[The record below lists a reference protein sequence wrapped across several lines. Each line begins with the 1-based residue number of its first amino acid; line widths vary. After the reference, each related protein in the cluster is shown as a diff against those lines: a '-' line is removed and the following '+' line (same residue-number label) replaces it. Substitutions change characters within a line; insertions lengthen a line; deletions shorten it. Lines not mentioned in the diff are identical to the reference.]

1 MCLKKTHGN
10 LLFFCEKKCG
20 IFTVELNHFMSK
32 PYVKQTIK
40 NNISFI
46 EFYHPS
52 HNSLPG
58 DILQKLVNLIK
69 NAGDNK
75 DIKVIVLQSG
85 GDRTFCAGASFK
97 ELVNISDEDSG
108 KIFFSGFANVINAI
122 RICPK
127 LIIGRIQGKTVG
139 GGVGIIAACDYSL
152 ATKYAEIK
160 LSELNIGIGPFVIG
174 PVIERKIGLSSL
186 SQISLNPTKFFTSS
200 WAKNNGLYA
209 EVFENISELD
219 LAVQTFAEEL
229 CSYNQEAMNEIKKL
243 FWRGTDHWGTLLE
256 EQAIISGR
264 LVLSS
269 FTKEKL
275 NKFK

>member
-1 MCLKKTHGN
+1 MG
-10 LLFFCEKKCG
+10 
-20 IFTVELNHFMSK
+20 K
-32 PYVKQTIK
+32 PYVKQTIV
-40 NNISFI
+40 NNISYI

-52 HNSLPG
+52 QNSLPG
-58 DILQKLVNLIK
+58 ELLQKLEYFIK
-69 NAGDNK
+69 NAGNHQDV
-75 DIKVIVLQSG
+75 KVIVLQSG
-85 GDRTFCAGASFK
+85 GDKAFCAGASFK
-97 ELVNISDEDSG
+97 ELVNISDKDSG
-108 KIFFSGFANVINAI
+108 KTFFSGFANVINAM

-139 GGVGIIAACDYSL
+139 GGVGIIAACDYCL

-186 SQISLNPTKFFTSS
+186 SQISLNPSKFFTTS
-200 WAKNNGLYA
+200 WAKDNGLYA
-209 EVFENISELD
+209 EVFENISQLD
-219 LAVQTFAEEL
+219 LAVQAFAEEL
-229 CSYNQEAMNEIKKL
+229 CSFNQEAVNEIKKL
-243 FWRGTDHWGTLLE
+243 FWRGTDHWDTLLE

>member
-1 MCLKKTHGN
+1 MP
-10 LLFFCEKKCG
+10 
-20 IFTVELNHFMSK
+20 K
-32 PYVKQTIK
+32 PYAKQTIK

-108 KIFFSGFANVINAI
+108 KTFFSGFANVINAM

-139 GGVGIIAACDYSL
+139 GGLGIIAACDYSL

-174 PVIERKIGLSSL
+174 PVIERKIGLSSF
-186 SQISLNPTKFFTSS
+186 SKISLNPTRFFAAS
-200 WAKNNGLYA
+200 WAKDNGLYA

-229 CSYNQEAMNEIKKL
+229 CSFNQEAMNEIKKL

>member
-1 MCLKKTHGN
+1 
-10 LLFFCEKKCG
+10 
-20 IFTVELNHFMSK
+20 MSK
-32 PYVKQTIK
+32 TYVKQTIV
-40 NNISFI
+40 NNISYI

-69 NAGDNK
+69 SAGDNK

-108 KIFFSGFANVINAI
+108 KTFFSGFANVINAM

-139 GGVGIIAACDYSL
+139 GGLGIIAACDYSL

-174 PVIERKIGLSSL
+174 PVIERKIGLSSF
-186 SQISLNPTKFFTSS
+186 SKISLNPTRFFAAS
-200 WAKNNGLYA
+200 WAKDNGLYA

-229 CSYNQEAMNEIKKL
+229 CSFNQEAMNEIKKL
-243 FWRGTDHWGTLLE
+243 FWRGTDHWDTLLL
-256 EQAIISGR
+256 EQAKISGR
-264 LVLSS
+264 LVLSN

-275 NKFK
+275 SKFK

>member
-1 MCLKKTHGN
+1 
-10 LLFFCEKKCG
+10 
-20 IFTVELNHFMSK
+20 MSR
-32 PYVKQTIK
+32 PYVEQTIV
-40 NNISFI
+40 NNISYI
-46 EFYHPS
+46 EFYHPL

-58 DILQKLVNLIK
+58 DILQKLVSLIK
-69 NAGDNK
+69 NAGNNK

-85 GDRTFCAGASFK
+85 GDKTFCAGASFK

-108 KIFFSGFANVINAI
+108 KTFFSGFSNVINAM

-160 LSELNIGIGPFVIG
+160 LSELDIGIGPFVIG
-174 PVIERKIGLSSL
+174 PVIERKIGLSSF
-186 SQISLNPTKFFTSS
+186 SKISLNPTRFFAAS
-200 WAKNNGLYA
+200 WAKDNGLYA

-229 CSYNQEAMNEIKKL
+229 CSFNQEAMNEIKKL
-243 FWRGTDHWGTLLE
+243 FWRGTDHWDTLLL
-256 EQAIISGR
+256 EQAKISGR
-264 LVLSS
+264 LVLSN

-275 NKFK
+275 SKFK

>member
-1 MCLKKTHGN
+1 
-10 LLFFCEKKCG
+10 
-20 IFTVELNHFMSK
+20 MSK
-32 PYVKQTIK
+32 TYVKQTIV
-40 NNISFI
+40 NNISYI

-58 DILQKLVNLIK
+58 DILRKLVNLIK
-69 NAGDNK
+69 SAGDNK

-108 KIFFSGFANVINAI
+108 KTFFSGFANVINAM

-174 PVIERKIGLSSL
+174 PVIERKIGLSSF
-186 SQISLNPTKFFTSS
+186 SKISLNPTRFFAAS
-200 WAKNNGLYA
+200 WAKDNGLYT

-229 CSYNQEAMNEIKKL
+229 CSFNQEAMNEIKKL
-243 FWRGTDHWGTLLE
+243 FWRGTGHWDALLLE
-256 EQAIISGR
+256 QAKISGR
-264 LVLSS
+264 LVLSN
-269 FTKEKL
+269 FTKDKL
-275 NKFK
+275 SKFK

>member
-1 MCLKKTHGN
+1 MP
-10 LLFFCEKKCG
+10 
-20 IFTVELNHFMSK
+20 K
-32 PYVKQTIK
+32 PYAEQTIK

-108 KIFFSGFANVINAI
+108 KTFFSGFANVINAM

-139 GGVGIIAACDYSL
+139 GGVGIIAACDYCL

-186 SQISLNPTKFFTSS
+186 SQISLNPSKFFTTS
-200 WAKNNGLYA
+200 WAKDNGLYA
-209 EVFENISELD
+209 EVFENISQLD
-219 LAVQTFAEEL
+219 LAVQAFAEEL
-229 CSYNQEAMNEIKKL
+229 CSFNQEAVNEIKKL
-243 FWRGTDHWGTLLE
+243 FWRGTDHWDTLLE

>member
-1 MCLKKTHGN
+1 
-10 LLFFCEKKCG
+10 
-20 IFTVELNHFMSK
+20 MSK

-58 DILQKLVNLIK
+58 DILQKLVSLIK
-69 NAGDNK
+69 NAGNNK

-108 KIFFSGFANVINAI
+108 KTFFSGFANVINAM

-139 GGVGIIAACDYSL
+139 GGLGIIAACDYCL

-186 SQISLNPTKFFTSS
+186 SKISLNPSKFFTTS
-200 WAKNNGLYA
+200 WAKDNGLYA
-209 EVFENISELD
+209 EVFENISQLD
-219 LAVQTFAEEL
+219 LAVQAFAEEL
-229 CSYNQEAMNEIKKL
+229 CSFNQEAVNEIKKL
-243 FWRGTDHWGTLLE
+243 FWRGTDHWDTLLE

>member
-1 MCLKKTHGN
+1 
-10 LLFFCEKKCG
+10 
-20 IFTVELNHFMSK
+20 MSK

-46 EFYHPS
+46 EFYHPL

-108 KIFFSGFANVINAI
+108 KIFFSGFANVINAM

-174 PVIERKIGLSSL
+174 PVIERKIGLSSF
-186 SQISLNPTKFFTSS
+186 SKISLNPTRFFAAS
-200 WAKNNGLYA
+200 WAKDNGLYA
-209 EVFENISELD
+209 EVFENISQLD
-219 LAVQTFAEEL
+219 LAVQAFAEEL
-229 CSYNQEAMNEIKKL
+229 CSFNQEAMNEIKKL
-243 FWRGTDHWGTLLE
+243 FWRGTDHWDTLLL
-256 EQAIISGR
+256 EQAKISGR

-275 NKFK
+275 SKFK

>member
-1 MCLKKTHGN
+1 MP
-10 LLFFCEKKCG
+10 
-20 IFTVELNHFMSK
+20 K
-32 PYVKQTIK
+32 PYAKQTIK

-58 DILQKLVNLIK
+58 DILQKLVSLIK
-69 NAGDNK
+69 NAGNNK

-108 KIFFSGFANVINAI
+108 KTFFSGFANVINAM

-139 GGVGIIAACDYSL
+139 GGVGIIAACDYCL

-186 SQISLNPTKFFTSS
+186 SQISLNPSKFFTTS
-200 WAKNNGLYA
+200 WAKDNGLYA
-209 EVFENISELD
+209 EVFENISQLD
-219 LAVQTFAEEL
+219 LAVQAFAEEL
-229 CSYNQEAMNEIKKL
+229 CSFNQEAVNEIKKL
-243 FWRGTDHWGTLLE
+243 FWRGTDHWDILLE

>member
-1 MCLKKTHGN
+1 
-10 LLFFCEKKCG
+10 
-20 IFTVELNHFMSK
+20 MSK

-108 KIFFSGFANVINAI
+108 KTFFSGFANVINAM

-200 WAKNNGLYA
+200 WAKDNGLYA

-219 LAVQTFAEEL
+219 IAVQTFAEEL

-256 EQAIISGR
+256 EQATISGR

-275 NKFK
+275 SKFK

>member
-1 MCLKKTHGN
+1 
-10 LLFFCEKKCG
+10 
-20 IFTVELNHFMSK
+20 MSK

-108 KIFFSGFANVINAI
+108 KTFFSGFANVINAM

-174 PVIERKIGLSSL
+174 PVIERKIGLSSF
-186 SQISLNPTKFFTSS
+186 SKISLNPTRFFAAS
-200 WAKNNGLYA
+200 WAKDNGLYA

-229 CSYNQEAMNEIKKL
+229 CSFNQEAMNEIKKL
-243 FWRGTDHWGTLLE
+243 FWRGTDHWDTLLL
-256 EQAIISGR
+256 EQAKISGR
-264 LVLSS
+264 LVLSN

-275 NKFK
+275 SKFK

>member
-1 MCLKKTHGN
+1 
-10 LLFFCEKKCG
+10 
-20 IFTVELNHFMSK
+20 MSK

-58 DILQKLVNLIK
+58 DILQKLVSLIK
-69 NAGDNK
+69 NAGNNK

-108 KIFFSGFANVINAI
+108 KTFFSGFANVINAM

-174 PVIERKIGLSSL
+174 PVIERKIGLSSF
-186 SQISLNPTKFFTSS
+186 SKISLNPTRFFAAS
-200 WAKNNGLYA
+200 WAKDNGLYA
-209 EVFENISELD
+209 EVFENISQLD
-219 LAVQTFAEEL
+219 LAVQAFAEEL
-229 CSYNQEAMNEIKKL
+229 CSFNQEAMNEIKKL
-243 FWRGTDHWGTLLE
+243 FWRCTDHWDTLL
-256 EQAIISGR
+256 
-264 LVLSS
+264 
-269 FTKEKL
+269 
-275 NKFK
+275 

>member
-1 MCLKKTHGN
+1 
-10 LLFFCEKKCG
+10 
-20 IFTVELNHFMSK
+20 MSK

-46 EFYHPS
+46 EFYHPL

-69 NAGDNK
+69 HAGDNK

-108 KIFFSGFANVINAI
+108 KIFFSGFANLINAM

-174 PVIERKIGLSSL
+174 PVIERKIGLSSF
-186 SQISLNPTKFFTSS
+186 SKISLNPTRFFAAS
-200 WAKNNGLYA
+200 WAKDNGLYA

-229 CSYNQEAMNEIKKL
+229 CSFNQEAMNEIKKL
-243 FWRGTDHWGTLLE
+243 FWRGTDHWDTLLL
-256 EQAIISGR
+256 EQAKISGR

-275 NKFK
+275 SKFK

>member
-1 MCLKKTHGN
+1 MP
-10 LLFFCEKKCG
+10 
-20 IFTVELNHFMSK
+20 K
-32 PYVKQTIK
+32 PYAKQTIK

-97 ELVNISDEDSG
+97 ELENISDEDSG
-108 KIFFSGFANVINAI
+108 KTFFSGFANVINAM

-139 GGVGIIAACDYSL
+139 GGVGIIAACDYCL

-186 SQISLNPTKFFTSS
+186 SQISLNPSKFFTTS
-200 WAKNNGLYA
+200 WAKDNGLYA
-209 EVFENISELD
+209 EVFENISQLD
-219 LAVQTFAEEL
+219 LAVQAFAEEL
-229 CSYNQEAMNEIKKL
+229 CSFNQEAVNEIKKL
-243 FWRGTDHWGTLLE
+243 FWRGTDHWDTLLE

>member
-1 MCLKKTHGN
+1 
-10 LLFFCEKKCG
+10 
-20 IFTVELNHFMSK
+20 MSK

-108 KIFFSGFANVINAI
+108 KTFFSGFANVINAM

-139 GGVGIIAACDYSL
+139 GGVGIIAACDYCL

-186 SQISLNPTKFFTSS
+186 SQISLNPSKFFTTS
-200 WAKNNGLYA
+200 WAKDNGLYA

-219 LAVQTFAEEL
+219 LAVQAFAEEL
-229 CSYNQEAMNEIKKL
+229 CSFNQEAMNEIKKL
-243 FWRGTDHWGTLLE
+243 FWRGTDHWDTLLE
-256 EQAIISGR
+256 EQATISGR

>member
-1 MCLKKTHGN
+1 
-10 LLFFCEKKCG
+10 
-20 IFTVELNHFMSK
+20 MSR
-32 PYVKQTIK
+32 PYVKQTIV
-40 NNISFI
+40 NNISYI

-108 KIFFSGFANVINAI
+108 KTFFSGFANVINAM

-139 GGVGIIAACDYSL
+139 GGLGIIAACDYCL

-186 SQISLNPTKFFTSS
+186 SKISLNPSKFFTTS
-200 WAKNNGLYA
+200 WAKDNGLYA
-209 EVFENISELD
+209 EVFENISQLD
-219 LAVQTFAEEL
+219 LAVQAFAEEL
-229 CSYNQEAMNEIKKL
+229 CSFNQEAVNEIKKL
-243 FWRGTDHWGTLLE
+243 FWRGTDHWDTLLE

>member
-1 MCLKKTHGN
+1 
-10 LLFFCEKKCG
+10 
-20 IFTVELNHFMSK
+20 MSK
-32 PYVKQTIK
+32 PYVKQTIVK
-40 NNISFI
+40 NISYI

-52 HNSLPG
+52 QNSLPG
-58 DILQKLVNLIK
+58 ELLLKLEDFIK
-69 NAGDNK
+69 KAGNHQDV
-75 DIKVIVLQSG
+75 KVIVLQSG

-108 KIFFSGFANVINAI
+108 KTFFSGFANVINAM

-139 GGVGIIAACDYSL
+139 GGVGVIAACDYCL
-152 ATKYAEIK
+152 ATKHAEIK
-160 LSELNIGIGPFVIG
+160 LSELNIGIGPFVVG

-186 SQISLNPTKFFTSS
+186 SQISLNPTKFFTAL

-229 CSYNQEAMNEIKKL
+229 CNFNQEAVNEMKKL
-243 FWRGTDHWGTLLE
+243 LWRGTDDWGILLE
-256 EQAIISGR
+256 EQAEISGR

>member
-1 MCLKKTHGN
+1 
-10 LLFFCEKKCG
+10 
-20 IFTVELNHFMSK
+20 MSR
-32 PYVKQTIK
+32 PYVKQTIV
-40 NNISFI
+40 NNISYI

-58 DILQKLVNLIK
+58 DILRKLVNLIK
-69 NAGDNK
+69 SAGDNK

-108 KIFFSGFANVINAI
+108 KTFFLGFANVINAM

-139 GGVGIIAACDYSL
+139 GGVGIIAACDYCL

-186 SQISLNPTKFFTSS
+186 SQISLNPSKFFTTS

-219 LAVQTFAEEL
+219 IAVQALAEEL
-229 CSYNQEAMNEIKKL
+229 CSFNQEAMNEIKKL
-243 FWRGTDHWGTLLE
+243 FWRGTDHWDTLLE
-256 EQAIISGR
+256 EQATISGR
-264 LVLSS
+264 LVLSN

>member
-1 MCLKKTHGN
+1 
-10 LLFFCEKKCG
+10 
-20 IFTVELNHFMSK
+20 MSR
-32 PYVKQTIK
+32 PYVEQTIV
-40 NNISFI
+40 NNISYI
-46 EFYHPS
+46 EFYHPL

-58 DILQKLVNLIK
+58 DILQKLVSLIK
-69 NAGDNK
+69 NAGNNK

-85 GDRTFCAGASFK
+85 GDKTFCAGASFK

-108 KIFFSGFANVINAI
+108 KTFFSGFSNVINAM

-174 PVIERKIGLSSL
+174 PVIERKIGLSSF
-186 SQISLNPTKFFTSS
+186 SKISLNPTRFFAAS
-200 WAKNNGLYA
+200 WAKDNGLYA

-229 CSYNQEAMNEIKKL
+229 CSFNQEAMNEIKKL
-243 FWRGTDHWGTLLE
+243 FWRGTDHWDTLLL
-256 EQAIISGR
+256 EQAKISGR
-264 LVLSS
+264 LVLSN

-275 NKFK
+275 SKFK

>member
-1 MCLKKTHGN
+1 MP
-10 LLFFCEKKCG
+10 
-20 IFTVELNHFMSK
+20 K
-32 PYVKQTIK
+32 PYAKQTIK

-108 KIFFSGFANVINAI
+108 KTFFSGFANVINAM

-139 GGVGIIAACDYSL
+139 GGVGIIAACDYCL

-186 SQISLNPTKFFTSS
+186 SQISLNPSKFFTTS
-200 WAKNNGLYA
+200 WAKDNGLYA
-209 EVFENISELD
+209 EVFENISQLD
-219 LAVQTFAEEL
+219 IAVQAFAEEL
-229 CSYNQEAMNEIKKL
+229 CSFNQEAVNEIKKL
-243 FWRGTDHWGTLLE
+243 FWRGTDHWDTLLE

>member
-1 MCLKKTHGN
+1 
-10 LLFFCEKKCG
+10 
-20 IFTVELNHFMSK
+20 MSK
-32 PYVKQTIK
+32 PFVKQTIK

-58 DILQKLVNLIK
+58 DILQKLVSLIK
-69 NAGDNK
+69 NAGNNK

-108 KIFFSGFANVINAI
+108 KTFFSGFANVINAM

-139 GGVGIIAACDYSL
+139 GGVGIIAACDYCL

-186 SQISLNPTKFFTSS
+186 SQISLNPSKFFTTS
-200 WAKNNGLYA
+200 WAKDNGLYA
-209 EVFENISELD
+209 EVFENISQLD
-219 LAVQTFAEEL
+219 LAVQAFAEEL
-229 CSYNQEAMNEIKKL
+229 CSFNQEAVNEIKKL
-243 FWRGTDHWGTLLE
+243 FWRGTDHWDILLE

>member
-1 MCLKKTHGN
+1 
-10 LLFFCEKKCG
+10 
-20 IFTVELNHFMSK
+20 
-32 PYVKQTIK
+32 
-40 NNISFI
+40 
-46 EFYHPS
+46 
-52 HNSLPG
+52 
-58 DILQKLVNLIK
+58 LQKLVSLIK
-69 NAGDNK
+69 NAGNNK

-97 ELVNISDEDSG
+97 ELVNISDEDSW
-108 KIFFSGFANVINAI
+108 KIFFSGFANVINAM

-174 PVIERKIGLSSL
+174 PVIERKIGLSSF
-186 SQISLNPTKFFTSS
+186 SKISLNPTRFFAAS
-200 WAKNNGLYA
+200 WAKDNGLYA

-243 FWRGTDHWGTLLE
+243 FWRGTDHWDTLLL
-256 EQAIISGR
+256 EQAKISGR
-264 LVLSS
+264 LVLSNY
-269 FTKEKL
+269 TKEKL
-275 NKFK
+275 SKFK

>member
-1 MCLKKTHGN
+1 
-10 LLFFCEKKCG
+10 
-20 IFTVELNHFMSK
+20 MSK
-32 PYVKQTIK
+32 PFVKQTIK

-58 DILQKLVNLIK
+58 DILQKLVSLIK
-69 NAGDNK
+69 NAGNNK

-108 KIFFSGFANVINAI
+108 KTFFSGFANVINAM

-243 FWRGTDHWGTLLE
+243 FWRGTDHWDTLLE
-256 EQAIISGR
+256 EQATISGR
-264 LVLSS
+264 LVLSN